1 MWLRHQFFGV
11 DMAIEVWFVL
21 REDFSN
27 NVFVMSDK
35 DGPIQYESEKAAK
48 AVAKEFNDK
57 GHHQNYWV
65 SQEIPPEALVI

>member
-1 MWLRHQFFGV
+1 
-11 DMAIEVWFVL
+11 MAKSVWFVL

-35 DGPIQYESEKAAK
+35 NGAIKYDSEAAAE

-57 GHHQNYWV
+57 GHHQRYWT
-65 SQEIPPEALVI
+65 SREIPPHALVI